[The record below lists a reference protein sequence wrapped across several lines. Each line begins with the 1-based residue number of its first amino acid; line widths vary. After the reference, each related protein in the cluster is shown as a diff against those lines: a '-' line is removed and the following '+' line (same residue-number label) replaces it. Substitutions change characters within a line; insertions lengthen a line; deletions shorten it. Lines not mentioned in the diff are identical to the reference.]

1 MGQYYKVVFLAE
13 KEENKKDFI
22 RIYICVDFG
31 NGMKLTEHSYINNE
45 FVNAIEY
52 LLSPEGSFYKSRIVW
67 AGDYADPEIENEEN
81 LHHITYK
88 QPSKEYIPTNKIS
101 SEYKYIVNHTKKQY
115 INKSDYKL
123 YHPLPLITAEGNGRG
138 GGDYYGV
145 NKDKI
150 GIWSRDVL
158 SIEKEIPENY
168 SEFEYKFINNND

>member
-22 RIYICVDFG
+22 RIFIEVCFG
-31 NGMKLTEHSYINNE
+31 NGMKLMEHSYLKNN

-67 AGDYADPEIENEEN
+67 AGDYADYEIKCAENLYHITENE
-81 LHHITYK
+81 
-88 QPSKEYIPTNKIS
+88 PSKEYIPKNKIS

-115 INKSDYKL
+115 IDKNKYEL

-138 GGDYYGV
+138 GGDYHGI
-145 NKDKI
+145 NEDKI
-150 GIWSRDVL
+150 GLWSRDVI
-158 SIEKEIPENY
+158 SIEKEFPVEY
-168 SEFEYKFINNND
+168 DEFVCIFE

>member
-22 RIYICVDFG
+22 RIFIHVNFG
-31 NGMKLTEHSYINNE
+31 NGMKLTEHSYINNN

-67 AGDYADPEIENEEN
+67 AGDYADREIENEHN
-81 LHHITYK
+81 LYHIVDK
-88 QPSKEYIPTNKIS
+88 QPSKEYIPKNKIS

-138 GGDYYGV
+138 GGDYSGV
-145 NKDKI
+145 NEDKI
-150 GIWSRDVL
+150 GLWSRDVI
-158 SIEKEIPENY
+158 SIEKEIPDNY
-168 SEFEYKFINNND
+168 IKFECIFDNNN